1 MSGPTLS
8 YPMISMM
15 KSSNNVS
22 NREDMV
28 SGFKIKPF
36 KPLNPLTPMVKLL
49 IRNLTGDRKII
60 NSYN

>member
-1 MSGPTLS
+1 
-8 YPMISMM
+8 MISMM

-49 IRNLTGDRKII
+49 ILNLTGDRKII
-60 NSYN
+60 NAYN